1 MKSIRIGVIF
11 DQRPG
16 IGGGYHQALN
26 SALMMLE
33 IPKEL
38 AEPIFFTTNKANIS
52 VLKNHGIDV
61 KEIQLSFIEKLKD
74 KIRQKISNKYILKVL
89 KKIQEYSSFEKK
101 LLKHKVDLVYF
112 LSPTDLPQKL
122 EKLNYITTLWDLCHR
137 DDPEFP
143 EVRQNKE
150 FERRDD
156 NYKKIL
162 PKATAI
168 LVDSDLS
175 KQNVL
180 NRYGIDFE
188 RVHIIPFQPSRII
201 LEKKKL
207 NNNQKINIHKKFN
220 VESYIFYPAQ
230 FWPHKNHIYL
240 LNGLHLLDK
249 NYGIKVAAIFSG
261 NDMGN
266 KKYVEN
272 FAFKLNLQ
280 NRIRFIGYVSD
291 EEMLELYQQSIALV
305 MPSYFGPTN
314 LPPLEAFKL
323 GVPVLYPNKKGLR
336 DQVGDAALLMDL
348 NDPFTMTEHLKNIIE
363 KRELR
368 EKLIN
373 RGYERLRYFD
383 NYDRIG
389 ILKNIIQNFS
399 FKRITWD

>member
-11 DQRPG
+11 DQRIG
-16 IGGGYHQALN
+16 IGGGYYQALN
-26 SALMMLE
+26 SALLMLE

-38 AEPIFFTTNKANIS
+38 AEPIFFTMNKENIS
-52 VLKNHGIDV
+52 VLKNHGIDAE
-61 KEIQLSFIEKLKD
+61 EIQLSFIEKLKD
-74 KIRQKISNKYILKVL
+74 KLRQKILNKYIYKIL
-89 KKIQEYSSFEKK
+89 KKVEKYSSFEKR
-101 LLKHKVDLVYF
+101 LIKHKVDLVYF

-143 EVRQNKE
+143 EVRQDKE
-150 FERRDD
+150 FERRDE

-201 LEKKKL
+201 LDKKKL
-207 NNNQKINIHKKFN
+207 NDNQKINIHKKFN

-261 NDMGN
+261 NDRGN

-272 FAFKLNLQ
+272 YAHKLNLMD
-280 NRIRFIGYVSD
+280 RIRFIGYASD

-348 NDPFTMTEHLKNIIE
+348 NDPFTMTQHLKNIIE
-363 KRELR
+363 KKELR

-373 RGYERLRYFD
+373 HGYERLRYFD

>member
-11 DQRPG
+11 DQRLG

-38 AEPIFFTTNKANIS
+38 AEPIFFTTNKADIS

-61 KEIQLSFIEKLKD
+61 KEIKLSFIEKLKD
-74 KIRQKISNKYILKVL
+74 KIRQKILNKYILKVL
-89 KKIQEYSSFEKK
+89 KKIQKYSSFEKK

-112 LSPTDLPQKL
+112 LSPTYLPQKL

-220 VESYIFYPAQ
+220 VESY
-230 FWPHKNHIYL
+230 
-240 LNGLHLLDK
+240 
-249 NYGIKVAAIFSG
+249 S
-261 NDMGN
+261 
-266 KKYVEN
+266 
-272 FAFKLNLQ
+272 
-280 NRIRFIGYVSD
+280 
-291 EEMLELYQQSIALV
+291 
-305 MPSYFGPTN
+305 T
-314 LPPLEAFKL
+314 
-323 GVPVLYPNKKGLR
+323 
-336 DQVGDAALLMDL
+336 
-348 NDPFTMTEHLKNIIE
+348 
-363 KRELR
+363 
-368 EKLIN
+368 
-373 RGYERLRYFD
+373 
-383 NYDRIG
+383 
-389 ILKNIIQNFS
+389 
-399 FKRITWD
+399 

>member
-38 AEPIFFTTNKANIS
+38 AEPIFFTTNKADIS

-61 KEIQLSFIEKLKD
+61 KEIKLSFIEKLKD
-74 KIRQKISNKYILKVL
+74 KIRQKILNKYILKVL
-89 KKIQEYSSFEKK
+89 KKIQKYSSFEKK

-112 LSPTDLPQKL
+112 LSPTYLPQKL

-261 NDMGN
+261 NDTGN

-363 KRELR
+363 KKDLR